1 SIFFFICAVL
11 LLLYLCSLH
20 DALPICFR
28 EVGVASLGGPDLHVC
43 LWTRGRDP
51 DLGQCHAAVE
61 GGQQSDSG
69 FQTGKLLLVQIRLP
83 TGVGVAVDSPTRS
96 EERRV
101 GKEGR

>member
-1 SIFFFICAVL
+1 
-11 LLLYLCSLH
+11 
-20 DALPICFR
+20 
-28 EVGVASLGGPDLHVC
+28 ASLGGPDLHVC

-83 TGVGVAVDSPTRS
+83 TGVGVAVDSPTG
-96 EERRV
+96 V
-101 GKEGR
+101 GGTVAAAAGVVQPDRGGVGEGEIGLCIGTTVRL